1 MIFAAVGWFM
11 TNGPYADYVI
21 AGAATVAG
29 IAAVLWAL
37 GELLPTY
44 METAKMMEA
53 NAKEIA
59 IGGAEIVATL
69 GVWGLIFAGVGILIF
84 GP

>member
-1 MIFAAVGWFM
+1 
-11 TNGPYADYVI
+11 
-21 AGAATVAG
+21 
-29 IAAVLWAL
+29 
-37 GELLPTY
+37 
-44 METAKMMEA
+44 METAMMMEA

-69 GVWGLIFAGVGILIF
+69 GVWGLIFFALGSFIG